1 MADIICSDSTDSDLL
16 EEFTTSDLKIG
27 DVVAIKTMTLFNNR
41 KYMFEM
47 LCYNIRGSVFGVIK
61 NIYHD
66 SSYFSYQVDWA
77 IHGLFDISEEFEDT
91 KNSVIL
97 ERSHLKLVRSNKD
110 YEYRGDSYIEEYF
123 FHDGKHWRLLNL
135 RTKQY
140 MACELCDCED
150 IIMGTTTGCQRS
162 NWRVRHPMTQLM
174 LDLNARANVNMT
186 NSQRRY
192 ACYKWYTRLAHN
204 EILRDIDTRS
214 ICPCYEIEINDRF
227 DDTTD
232 DTMQEDTIHS
242 HD

>member
-1 MADIICSDSTDSDLL
+1 
-16 EEFTTSDLKIG
+16 
-27 DVVAIKTMTLFNNR
+27 
-41 KYMFEM
+41 
-47 LCYNIRGSVFGVIK
+47 
-61 NIYHD
+61 
-66 SSYFSYQVDWA
+66 
-77 IHGLFDISEEFEDT
+77 
-91 KNSVIL
+91 
-97 ERSHLKLVRSNKD
+97 
-110 YEYRGDSYIEEYF
+110 
-123 FHDGKHWRLLNL
+123 
-135 RTKQY
+135 
-140 MACELCDCED
+140 
-150 IIMGTTTGCQRS
+150 MGTTSVCQRI